1 MADSARAR
9 RLAKRIV
16 AIVATEL
23 QHQVKDP
30 RLALVT
36 VTAATVTPDLRE
48 ATVFYTVYGTD
59 EEVQETSQA
68 LASATGVLRSAV
80 GQQTGIKF
88 TPTLAFRLDT
98 VPENAHRIE
107 DLLAAARA
115 ADAEVA
121 ERAAG
126 ASYAGDPDPY
136 RRPDEAETEP
146 EDVDGAGVS
155 AGNVGAGSVSVGN
168 VGAGNVGAGS
178 ASAGSAAANVPA
190 AGAGSAPVPGAPHS
204 HDADIGGEDPVDRF
218 GEPIEAQAG
227 AGDRS

>member
-88 TPTLAFRLDT
+88 TPTLAFKLDT

-136 RRPDEAETEP
+136 RRPDETEEEP
-146 EDVDGAGVS
+146 EDVHAQPVDSLAATAVS
-155 AGNVGAGSVSVGN
+155 AVSSVSPVSPG
-168 VGAGNVGAGS
+168 GA
-178 ASAGSAAANVPA
+178 
-190 AGAGSAPVPGAPHS
+190 GAPHS

-227 AGDRS
+227 AGDRA

>member
-136 RRPDEAETEP
+136 RRPDETEGEP
-146 EDVDGAGVS
+146 EDVDAQLVDSLAAPEVS
-155 AGNVGAGSVSVGN
+155 SVS
-168 VGAGNVGAGS
+168 S
-178 ASAGSAAANVPA
+178 VP
-190 AGAGSAPVPGAPHS
+190 PVSTGGPGAPHS
-204 HDADIGGEDPVDRF
+204 HDADIGGQDPVDRF

-227 AGDRS
+227 AGDRA

>member
-16 AIVATEL
+16 TIVATEL

-30 RLALVT
+30 RLAMVT

-48 ATVFYTVYGTD
+48 ATVFYTVYGD
-59 EEVQETSQA
+59 EGEVAGTAAA

-88 TPTLAFRLDT
+88 TPTLAFKLDT
-98 VPENAHRIE
+98 VPENAYRINE
-107 DLLAAARA
+107 LLAAARS

-126 ASYAGDPDPY
+126 ASYAGDADPY
-136 RRPDEAETEP
+136 KVPRIETDTDGFDTDEVDDESDDATETGKY
-146 EDVDGAGVS
+146 GAS
-155 AGNVGAGSVSVGN
+155 
-168 VGAGNVGAGS
+168 
-178 ASAGSAAANVPA
+178 
-190 AGAGSAPVPGAPHS
+190 
-204 HDADIGGEDPVDRF
+204 DEFDDPSWATGHQVR
-218 GEPIEAQAG
+218 
-227 AGDRS
+227 